1 MKKFGVKAPA
11 FLLGLFVGAILTAGT
26 AVGAATFYKAT
37 PMNIKVVVGEN
48 QAKLSDSPLNVN
60 GKTYLP
66 LRDTASALGYSVQ
79 AVTSSEITLK
89 EKANVDTEKDQKNTT
104 KNDKTQATIKT
115 VKMKNLKETYTT
127 DGKLDAA
134 KIKEALNNGTL
145 DVNAQDADTGLTL
158 MHYVV
163 LEDNYEAYKAI
174 RRNDLNVD
182 IPDNNGQTPLFLSV
196 IDQNSFFFGELRD
209 ELNADVMIKDSEGK
223 QAIDYADKTT
233 TFYRALKFKMS

>member
-1 MKKFGVKAPA
+1 MKKLITKTPA
-11 FLLGLFVGAILTAGT
+11 FLLGLLVGAILTAGT
-26 AVGAATFYKAT
+26 AVGAATFYKAM

-48 QAKLSDSPLNVN
+48 QAKLSESPLNVN

-79 AVTSSEITLK
+79 SVTSSEITLK
-89 EKANVDTEKDQKNTT
+89 EKANVDKEKNQKNTA
-104 KNDKTQATIKT
+104 KNDKTKTTIKT
-115 VKMKNLKETYTT
+115 VKMKNLKETYST

-145 DVNAQDADTGLTL
+145 DVNAQDSDTGMTL

-209 ELNADVMIKDSEGK
+209 DLN
-223 QAIDYADKTT
+223 
-233 TFYRALKFKMS
+233 

>member
-1 MKKFGVKAPA
+1 MKKFVVKTPA

-79 AVTSSEITLK
+79 SVTSSEITLK
-89 EKANVDTEKDQKNTT
+89 EKANVDKEKVQKNTA
-104 KNDKTQATIKT
+104 KNDKTKTTIKT
-115 VKMKNLKETYTT
+115 VKMKNLKETYSA

-134 KIKEALNNGTL
+134 KLKEALNDGTL
-145 DVNAQDADTGLTL
+145 DVNAQDADTGMTL

-174 RRNDLNVD
+174 RRNDLNVN
-182 IPDNNGQTPLFLSV
+182 IPDNNGQTPIFLSV
-196 IDQNSFFFGELRD
+196 IHKNHFFFGELRD
-209 ELNADVMIKDSEGK
+209 DLNADFMIKDSEGK
-223 QAIDYADKTT
+223 QAIDYADKSS
-233 TFYRALKFKMS
+233 TFYRSLRAEMM

>member
-1 MKKFGVKAPA
+1 MG
-11 FLLGLFVGAILTAGT
+11 LLVGAILTAGT

-79 AVTSSEITLK
+79 SVTSSEITLK
-89 EKANVDTEKDQKNTT
+89 EKTKVNTEKEQKNKA
-104 KNDKTQATIKT
+104 KNDKTKTTIQT
-115 VKMKNLKETYTT
+115 VKMKNLKETYST

-134 KIKEALNNGTL
+134 KLKEALNDGTL
-145 DVNAQDADTGLTL
+145 DVNAQDADTGITL

-174 RRNDLNVD
+174 RRNELNVN
-182 IPDNNGQTPLFLSV
+182 IPDNNGQTPIFLSV
-196 IDQNSFFFGELRD
+196 IHKNHFFFGELRD
-209 ELNADVMIKDSEGK
+209 DLNADFMIKDSEGK
-223 QAIDYADKTT
+223 QAIDYADKSS
-233 TFYRALKFKMS
+233 TFYRSLRAEMM

>member
-1 MKKFGVKAPA
+1 MKKFVTKTPA
-11 FLLGLFVGAILTAGT
+11 FLLGLLVGAILTAGT

-79 AVTSSEITLK
+79 SVTSSEITLK
-89 EKANVDTEKDQKNTT
+89 EKTKVNTEKEQKNKA
-104 KNDKTQATIKT
+104 KNDKTKTTIQT
-115 VKMKNLKETYTT
+115 VKMKNLKETYST

-134 KIKEALNNGTL
+134 KLKEALNDGTL
-145 DVNAQDADTGLTL
+145 DVNAQDADTGITL

-174 RRNDLNVD
+174 RRNELNVN
-182 IPDNNGQTPLFLSV
+182 IPDNNGQTPIFLSV
-196 IDQNSFFFGELRD
+196 IHKNHFFFGELRD
-209 ELNADVMIKDSEGK
+209 DLNADFMIKDSEGK
-223 QAIDYADKTT
+223 QAIDYADKSS
-233 TFYRALKFKMS
+233 TFYRSLRAEMM